1 MPPDI
6 SIVIPTYNRAK
17 LVAEAVASCR
27 QSAPG
32 LDLEIIVVDDAS
44 PDDILHAVSALDVTY
59 DRLETNGG
67 ASAARNRGLALASGQ
82 YVKFLDSDDV
92 LLEGALQR
100 EYRIALAADADIVV
114 TGWAVTT
121 LDEEGGEIPVHK
133 FPAPLFSCTP
143 DDLLA
148 GKSVPVAAALYR
160 RTLAARIRW
169 DEALP
174 SLDDWDYFVAAA
186 LDAKKIVSMAECSFR
201 WRQHAGPRVTTS
213 SSFVSNAAS
222 FYKILGKL
230 ESALIASAQFTAG
243 RQRRMAQYLYK
254 ELRGTYWTN
263 PALGK
268 RILAKIYRLD
278 PGFLPVDE
286 ERSSFMRLLFRV
298 APVGQVLSAYG
309 AAKRALS
316 PPHSMDKAG

>member
-17 LVAEAVASCR
+17 LVAQAVASCR

-32 LDLEIIVVDDAS
+32 LDLEIILVDDAS
-44 PDDILHAVSALDVTY
+44 PDDILHAVSALEVTY
-59 DRLETNGG
+59 VRLETNCG
-67 ASAARNRGLALASGQ
+67 ASAARNRGLALARGQ

-92 LLEGALQR
+92 LMEGALQR
-100 EYRIALAADADIVV
+100 EHELAVAADADIVV

-121 LDEEGGEIPVHK
+121 LSAAGTENALHAY
-133 FPAPLFSCTP
+133 PAPVFSCTP
-143 DDLLA
+143 EDLLA

-160 RTLAARIRW
+160 RTLAAATAW

-174 SLDDWDYFVAAA
+174 SLDDWDYFVTAA
-186 LDAKKIVSMAECSFR
+186 LQAKKIVSLPECSFR

-213 SSFVSNAAS
+213 SSFVSNAAA
-222 FYKILGKL
+222 FYRILGKL
-230 ESALIASAQFTAG
+230 ERALIASDQFTAS
-243 RQRRMAQYLYK
+243 RRCRMAQYLYK

-268 RILAKIYRLD
+268 QILAKIYQLD
-278 PGFLPVDE
+278 PRFLPVDE
-286 ERSSFMRLLFRV
+286 ERSRLIRLLFRV
-298 APVGQVLSAYG
+298 APVGRVLSAYG
-309 AAKRALS
+309 RAKRALS
-316 PPHSMDKAG
+316 APPSTKKAR